1 MLGFVLKRLL
11 QAIPVLLITSLL
23 IFVGMRLSPGDPA
36 TMLAGNDASA
46 ETIAAVR
53 SRLGLDQSYA
63 TQYLKWLG
71 ALLTGDLGRSMV
83 SGLPVSRIV
92 GERIAPTL
100 ELATGGLI
108 ASLLLGGVLGTLA
121 GLQPNSPL
129 DRMVSAVA
137 ALGLAAPM
145 FWTGMLLVA
154 VFGVALKWLPPAG
167 RVPFSQGLG
176 AALASLAM
184 PVATLAIANAPVI
197 MRFLRDSIQETRRAD
212 YVRAAHAKGL
222 SKTVVARDYIV
233 RNSLIPTVTAAGILL
248 GNLIGGAALV
258 EIVFSW
264 PGMGSLLVSAMGN
277 RDYSVIQAVLLIAVF
292 GFVFANLIVDLLY
305 GLLNPRIR
313 HADQH

>member
-11 QAIPVLLITSLL
+11 QALPVLLITSLL

-53 SRLGLDQSYA
+53 TRLGLDQSYA
-63 TQYLKWLG
+63 TQYLRWLG

-100 ELATGGLI
+100 ELAIGGLV

-121 GLQPNSPL
+121 GLRPHSL
-129 DRMVSAVA
+129 SDRLISAVA

-154 VFGVALKWLPPAG
+154 VFGVTLKWLPPAG
-167 RVPFSQGLG
+167 RVPFSQGVG
-176 AALASLAM
+176 VALASLAM
-184 PVATLAIANAPVI
+184 PVATLTIANAPVI
-197 MRFLRDSIQETRRAD
+197 MRFLRDSIQETRRAE
-212 YVRAAHAKGL
+212 YVRTAHAKGL
-222 SKTVVARDYIV
+222 SNTVVARDYIV

-292 GFVFANLIVDLLY
+292 GFVFANLIADLLY

-313 HADQH
+313 HGQH